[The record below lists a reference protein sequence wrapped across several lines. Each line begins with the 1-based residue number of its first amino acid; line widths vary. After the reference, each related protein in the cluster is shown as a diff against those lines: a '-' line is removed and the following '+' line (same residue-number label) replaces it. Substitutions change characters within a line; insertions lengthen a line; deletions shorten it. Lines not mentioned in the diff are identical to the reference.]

1 MGRPLYRP
9 GMVRAGTNLRGPL
22 EPPPAREGDTF
33 WTVEPDIKL
42 HHFSIGQGRPVLV
55 LHGGPGYPLRLPLSG
70 FDPLTNRFRFH
81 FYDQRGCGHSTRPFD
96 RFASKNL
103 FANMI
108 ELERT
113 MGIGAQVAD
122 IERIRRLLKQEKLI
136 LLGHSF
142 GAFLATMYGAEF
154 PERVEAL
161 VLVAPSSVLVLP
173 EEREGFFE
181 QVRRR
186 LPEPSQR
193 EFDDFLERYLEFGN
207 LFNQS
212 ETELTALNRKVGDYF
227 LMASGDSGI
236 TDTIVE
242 NGGWMVQAMYLSMGK
257 RHDYRAA
264 LRDIPAP
271 ALVLHGADDILPE
284 GMSRQYVEL
293 LPNARLHVFSS
304 GRTRAAG
311 RAGHFLFTDQPEEF
325 ARVLGEFLGQLR

>member
-1 MGRPLYRP
+1 M
-9 GMVRAGTNLRGPL
+9 N
-22 EPPPAREGDTF
+22 
-33 WTVEPDIKL
+33 
-42 HHFSIGQGRPVLV
+42 
-55 LHGGPGYPLRLPLSG
+55 
-70 FDPLTNRFRFH
+70 
-81 FYDQRGCGHSTRPFD
+81 FY
-96 RFASKNL
+96 
-103 FANMI
+103 ANMT

-113 MGIGAQVAD
+113 LGVGAQVAD

-142 GAFLATMYGAEF
+142 GAFLATMYAAEF
-154 PERVEAL
+154 PERMEAL

-193 EFDDFLERYLEFGN
+193 EFDDFLKRYLEFRS
-207 LFNQS
+207 LFDQP
-212 ETELTALNRKVGDYF
+212 ETELAALNRKVGDYL
-227 LMASGDSGI
+227 LMASGESAK
-236 TDTIVE
+236 TDTIAN
-242 NGGWMVQAMYLSMGK
+242 NGGWMVQAMYLSMGQ

-264 LRDIPAP
+264 LWNIAAP
-271 ALVLHGADDILPE
+271 TLVLHGADDILPE

-293 LPNARLHVFSS
+293 LPNARLHVFQA
-304 GRTRAAG
+304 GRTHAAG